1 MVGVVVVSL
10 IPAGRFIRCVVL
22 SRCRGGFQSYRCQCL
37 LLGVVS
43 MGDGF
48 CDCSGGG
55 GRRNRNR
62 NSSSRSRFNSA
73 ASAVVVQ
80 PLFVFP

>member
-1 MVGVVVVSL
+1 MVSSL
-10 IPAGRFIRCVVL
+10 IPAGRFIRYIDL
-22 SRCRGGFQSYRCQCL
+22 SCCKGGFQSNRRQYL

-48 CDCSGGG
+48 SDCSGGG

-73 ASAVVVQ
+73 ASAMVVQ